1 MELRKIL
8 YVDDEPDMREI
19 VVMSLEVVG
28 GFEVRSFENGA
39 AAIEDAVAYRPDLLL
54 LDVMMPG
61 MTGPET
67 LSRLR
72 RISVTAETPA
82 IFLTAKAQRH
92 DIETLRQNRRADV
105 IPKPFDVMELPAAIH
120 NAWSRLAQ
128 LP

>member
-28 GFEVRSFENGA
+28 GFEVRAFENGA

-61 MTGPET
+61 TTGPET
-67 LSRLR
+67 LSGLR

-92 DIETLRQNRRADV
+92 DIET
-105 IPKPFDVMELPAAIH
+105 
-120 NAWSRLAQ
+120 SRLAQ